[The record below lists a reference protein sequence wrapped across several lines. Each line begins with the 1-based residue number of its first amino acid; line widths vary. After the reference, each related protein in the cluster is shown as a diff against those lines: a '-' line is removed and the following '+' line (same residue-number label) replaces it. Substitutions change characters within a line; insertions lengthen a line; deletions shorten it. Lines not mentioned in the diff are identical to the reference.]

1 MLRACLGMLVVVAA
15 LFATY
20 YWWLSQSFDGS
31 GVWIGAAVMAVVAGG
46 SLGSLINSGTAYR
59 EWSLA
64 SAARHNLPWSDGR
77 WTAVSG
83 EVHPVAEPVIAPFSG
98 EECVLCEYDV
108 ASQHRL
114 AGSSRNDDGN
124 PGSDFTGF
132 LMNPCVVRTNQ
143 GDVKLLGFPNLV
155 GFGERTLDSAAAV
168 QNARAFLL
176 GSEFEDYSGVKMV
189 SILSAIKEAWND
201 DDGLVRKNV
210 RLTKSLPAALFTEI
224 DEHRERVS
232 LSEQTAA
239 NRAEVE
245 QAAAELAAAELAAA
259 ELAAAGNPATSEVLP
274 KDNDQD
280 TAEDDDGD
288 DLDDDFDDEPD
299 DELDD
304 GDYTSPPDIPLLKEK
319 RVRVGDQV
327 CAIGIYNGL
336 KRGLVPGGLGADRF
350 VKLVR
355 GSIASVEREARNSTF
370 ARLIGG
376 LIGLALV
383 HGVAYGV
390 VMANRHHPAAV
401 KKRQRDAFTA
411 VEKADL
417 PALEKLV
424 ARGVSIDERNEDG
437 KTLLSEA
444 RKPEAARWLI
454 EHGADLNARIGR
466 GYTALID
473 AATQSR
479 AEIVKLLIDA
489 KADLDLKCDM
499 GRAAIDYARD
509 NGRDDIVAMLL
520 AAGAKEG
527 VVTAEREK

>member
-20 YWWLSQSFDGS
+20 YWWLSKSFDPP
-31 GVWIGAAVMAVVAGG
+31 GVWIGAAVMAIVAGG

-59 EWSLA
+59 EWALA

-83 EVHPVAEPVIAPFSG
+83 QVHPVSEPVIAPFSG
-98 EECVLCEYDV
+98 EECVMCEYDV

-124 PGSDFTGF
+124 PGFDFTGF

-155 GFGERTLDSAAAV
+155 GFGERTLDSADAV
-168 QNARAFLL
+168 KNARAFLL
-176 GSEFEDYSGVKMV
+176 GSEFEDYSGLKMV
-189 SILSAIKEAWND
+189 SILSAIQQAWND

-210 RLTKSLPAALFTEI
+210 RLTRSLPAALFTEI
-224 DEHRERVS
+224 DEHQEKVA
-232 LSEQTAA
+232 LAEQS
-239 NRAEVE
+239 
-245 QAAAELAAAELAAA
+245 
-259 ELAAAGNPATSEVLP
+259 AAGSPAASAMIPE
-274 KDNDQD
+274 DEDED
-280 TAEDDDGD
+280 AEDKDDDDEFDD
-288 DLDDDFDDEPD
+288 DLD

-304 GDYTSPPDIPLLKEK
+304 DLDDELDDDDDADDYISTPDIPLLKEK
-319 RVRVGDQV
+319 RVKVGDQV
-327 CAIGIYNGL
+327 CAIGIYNGQ

-350 VKLVR
+350 VKLIR
-355 GSIASVEREARNSTF
+355 GSIANFEREARNSTF

-411 VEKADL
+411 VDKADL
-417 PALEKLV
+417 PALEKLI
-424 ARGVSIDERNEDG
+424 ARGISIDERNDEG
-437 KTLLSEA
+437 ETLLSEA
-444 RKPEAARWLI
+444 HKPEAAKWLI

-466 GYTALID
+466 GYTALTD
-473 AATQSR
+473 AAAQSQ

-489 KADLDLKCDM
+489 KADLDLKCDD
-499 GRAAIDYARD
+499 GRAAIDCARD
-509 NGRDDIVAMLL
+509 NGRDDIVAMLR

-527 VVTAEREK
+527 VVKDEPEK